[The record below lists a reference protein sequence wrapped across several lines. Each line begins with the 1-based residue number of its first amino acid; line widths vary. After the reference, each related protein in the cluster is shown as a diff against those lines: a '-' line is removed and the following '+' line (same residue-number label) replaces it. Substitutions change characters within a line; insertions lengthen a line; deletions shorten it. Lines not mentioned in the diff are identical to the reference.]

1 MRQRWFR
8 PQGDDDHIHDRLHGS
23 HQLGLRDTGHRSELA
38 STSAVLDF
46 ASGALFPGYGIA
58 QPIWAGSPTTD
69 TARRSSP

>member
-8 PQGDDDHIHDRLHGS
+8 LQGDDDQLHGS
-23 HQLGLRDTGHRSELA
+23 HQPWLRDTGHRSELA

-46 ASGALFPGYGIA
+46 ASGALFPGYGVA
-58 QPIWAGSPTTD
+58 QPIWAGSPTRD